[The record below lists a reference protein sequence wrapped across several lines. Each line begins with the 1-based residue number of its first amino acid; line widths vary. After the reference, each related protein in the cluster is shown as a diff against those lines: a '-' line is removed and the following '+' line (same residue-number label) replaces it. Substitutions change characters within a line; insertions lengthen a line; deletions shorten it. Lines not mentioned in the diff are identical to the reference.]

1 MYKIPGI
8 KTMQVLFMDNKLM
21 YKNPGI
27 KTSEVLIINPTHN
40 TRLVSA
46 WIVSHTYGMS
56 LSKGLYPTAEN
67 LDHIAI
73 TQNSFVLETGLKKQM
88 ASYSITSV

>member
-1 MYKIPGI
+1 MDNKFMYKIPGI

-46 WIVSHTYGMS
+46 
-56 LSKGLYPTAEN
+56 
-67 LDHIAI
+67 
-73 TQNSFVLETGLKKQM
+73 
-88 ASYSITSV
+88 

>member
-1 MYKIPGI
+1 MYKNPGI

-46 WIVSHTYGMS
+46 
-56 LSKGLYPTAEN
+56 
-67 LDHIAI
+67 
-73 TQNSFVLETGLKKQM
+73 
-88 ASYSITSV
+88 